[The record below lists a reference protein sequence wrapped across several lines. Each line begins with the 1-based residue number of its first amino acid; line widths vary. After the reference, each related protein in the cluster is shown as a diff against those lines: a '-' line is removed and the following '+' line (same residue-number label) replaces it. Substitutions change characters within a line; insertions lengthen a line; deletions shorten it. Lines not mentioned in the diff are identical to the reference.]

1 MNKDIYLISEDKAVV
16 NAGLFFGEFLKYVI
30 MLLIIVA
37 VAAIGFI
44 VGRVIRK
51 SVDNKKAS
59 EETES
64 TGAGE
69 DA

>member
-1 MNKDIYLISEDKAVV
+1 MV
-16 NAGLFFGEFLKYVI
+16 NAGLFFSEFLKYII

-51 SVDNKKAS
+51 SVDKKKAS
-59 EETES
+59 EETENA
-64 TGAGE
+64 GVGE

>member
-1 MNKDIYLISEDKAVV
+1 MV

-51 SVDNKKAS
+51 SVDKKKAS

>member
-1 MNKDIYLISEDKAVV
+1 MNKDIYLISEEKAVV

-51 SVDNKKAS
+51 SVDKKKAS

>member
-1 MNKDIYLISEDKAVV
+1 MV
-16 NAGLFFGEFLKYVI
+16 NAGLFFGEFLKYII

-51 SVDNKKAS
+51 SVDEKKAS
-59 EETES
+59 EQAES
-64 TGAGE
+64 TGAGK

>member
-1 MNKDIYLISEDKAVV
+1 MNKDIYLISEDKAVI

-51 SVDNKKAS
+51 SVDKKKAS

>member
-1 MNKDIYLISEDKAVV
+1 MI

-30 MLLIIVA
+30 MLLIIVV

-51 SVDNKKAS
+51 SVDKKKAS

>member
-51 SVDNKKAS
+51 SVDKKKAS

-64 TGAGE
+64 TGEGE

>member
-51 SVDNKKAS
+51 SVDKKKAS

>member
-16 NAGLFFGEFLKYVI
+16 KAGLFFGEFFKYII

-51 SVDNKKAS
+51 SVDKKKAS
-59 EETES
+59 EETER